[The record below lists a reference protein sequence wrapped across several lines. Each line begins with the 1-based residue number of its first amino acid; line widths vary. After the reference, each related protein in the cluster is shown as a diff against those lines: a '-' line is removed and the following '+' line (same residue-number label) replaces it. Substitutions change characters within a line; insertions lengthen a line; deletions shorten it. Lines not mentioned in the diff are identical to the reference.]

1 MATADATDWVALATQ
16 AGLHA
21 WPAFLVL
28 LALALAGAGA
38 ATAWLAPRDG
48 QHDPLGAAAP
58 RGRYL
63 HTLGGALA
71 AGGVV
76 VLATA
81 AVFAT
86 VARSLGDGRTLQ
98 RADEALSLHV
108 TAETPAFAL
117 SAFGWLTHFGEPLV
131 LIVLGIAVAAALW
144 AGQRRGLALGWIAAT
159 AGNAVLNPTL
169 KLIFLRDRP
178 LYDGLPSP
186 ASGYSFPSGH
196 SSGAMVTYGMLAYL
210 AWRLLPPRWH
220 VPASMLAA
228 AIVLTTACSRI
239 FLQVHFASDVLA
251 GLCSG
256 AAWLTVCIASCEY
269 ARHHRRARR

>member
-1 MATADATDWVALATQ
+1 MTAAAHDWTALAAQ
-16 AGLHA
+16 AGLYA
-21 WPAFLVL
+21 WPGFLVL
-28 LALALAGAGA
+28 LAIAVAGAGA
-38 ATAWLAPRDG
+38 ATAWLAAPGG
-48 QHDPLGAAAP
+48 QQDPAGHAP
-58 RGRYL
+58 RSRYL
-63 HTLGGALA
+63 NSLGGSLA

-81 AVFAT
+81 AVFAA
-86 VARSLGDGRTLQ
+86 VARLLGDGRTLQ
-98 RADEALSLHV
+98 LADEALSRHV
-108 TAETPAFAL
+108 TAHTPAAAL
-117 SAFGWLTHFGEPLV
+117 AAFRWLTHFGEPLV
-131 LIVLGIAVAAALW
+131 LIVLGVGMALALW

-159 AGNAVLNPTL
+159 AGNAVLNPAL
-169 KLIFLRDRP
+169 KQIFVRTRP

-186 ASGYSFPSGH
+186 AAGYSFPSGH

-220 VPASMLAA
+220 VPVSMLAA
-228 AIVLTTACSRI
+228 AIVLTTASSRI

-269 ARHHRRARR
+269 ARHHQRARR

>member
-1 MATADATDWVALATQ
+1 MDAAATDWVALATQ
-16 AGLHA
+16 VGLHA
-21 WPAFLVL
+21 WPAFLAL
-28 LALALAGAGA
+28 LAFAVAGTGA

-48 QHDPLGAAAP
+48 QHDPLRTAP

-63 HTLGGALA
+63 HTLGGSLA
-71 AGGVV
+71 AGAVV

-81 AVFAT
+81 ATFAA
-86 VARSLGDGRTLQ
+86 VARLLGDGRTLQ

-108 TAETPAFAL
+108 TAQTPAAAL
-117 SAFGWLTHFGEPLV
+117 AAFRWLTHFGEPLV
-131 LIVLGIAVAAALW
+131 LIVLGIGVALALW

-169 KLIFLRDRP
+169 KQIFVRARP

-256 AAWLTVCIASCEY
+256 AAWLAVCIASCEY
-269 ARHHRRARR
+269 ARHHRLARS

>member
-1 MATADATDWVALATQ
+1 MAAAPTDWVALATQ

-28 LALALAGAGA
+28 LAIALAGAGA
-38 ATAWLAPRDG
+38 ATAWLTPHDG
-48 QHDPLGAAAP
+48 QHAPPRTAP

-63 HTLGGALA
+63 RTLGGSLA

-81 AVFAT
+81 AAFAA
-86 VARSLGDGRTLQ
+86 VARLLGDGRTLQ

-108 TAETPAFAL
+108 TAETPTFAL
-117 SAFGWLTHFGEPLV
+117 AAFRWLTYFGEPLV
-131 LIVLGIAVAAALW
+131 LIVMGIAVAMALW
-144 AGQRRGLALGWIAAT
+144 TGQRRGLALGWIAAT
-159 AGNAVLNPTL
+159 AGNAVLNPAL
-169 KLIFLRDRP
+169 KQIFLRARP
-178 LYDGLPSP
+178 LYDGMPSL

-210 AWRLLPPRWH
+210 AWRLIPPRWH

-256 AAWLTVCIASCEY
+256 AAWLAVCIASCEY
-269 ARHHRRARR
+269 ARHHRLARR

>member
-1 MATADATDWVALATQ
+1 MATAATTDWVALATQ

-28 LALALAGAGA
+28 LALAVTGAGV
-38 ATAWLAPRDG
+38 ATAWLAPHDG

-58 RGRYL
+58 RSRYL

-81 AVFAT
+81 VVFAT
-86 VARSLGDGRTLQ
+86 VARLLGDGRTLQ

-108 TAETPAFAL
+108 TAETPTAALAAFR
-117 SAFGWLTHFGEPLV
+117 WLTHFGEPLALV
-131 LIVLGIAVAAALW
+131 VLGIAVALALW
-144 AGQRRGLALGWIAAT
+144 AGKRRGLAVGWIAAT

-169 KLIFLRDRP
+169 KQIFARARP
-178 LYDGLPSP
+178 LYDALPSP

-220 VPASMLAA
+220 VPVSMTAA
-228 AIVLTTACSRI
+228 AIILTTACSRI

-256 AAWLTVCIASCEY
+256 AAWLTACIASCEY
-269 ARHHRRARR
+269 ARHHRRVRR